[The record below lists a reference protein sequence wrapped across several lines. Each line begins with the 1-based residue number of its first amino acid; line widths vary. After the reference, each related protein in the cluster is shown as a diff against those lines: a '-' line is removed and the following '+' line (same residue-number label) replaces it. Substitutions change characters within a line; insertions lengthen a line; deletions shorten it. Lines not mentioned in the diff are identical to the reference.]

1 MKLEKTLTI
10 VAIVN
15 TVIAIALISMLW
27 KMDND
32 ALNRPH
38 DVKMGPIEVLG
49 NPPHPKLKRMYEIWN
64 LQDEAR
70 VRLERFSDH
79 VRLINGHGEPTQEE
93 WLRRMD
99 AEMKREE
106 ARLKLMKRKGWIK

>member
-1 MKLEKTLTI
+1 MKLERALTI
-10 VAIVN
+10 VVIVN
-15 TVIAIALISMLW
+15 HVIALALVSILW
-27 KMDND
+27 RMDVN

-49 NPPHPKLKRMYEIWN
+49 NPPHPKLKRMYKIWN
-64 LQDEAR
+64 AQDEAR
-70 VRLERFSDH
+70 DRLERFGDY

-106 ARLKLMKRKGWIK
+106 ARIKLMKRKGWIK